1 MGDVATGAE
10 PLVARWRDAA
20 GDPAGALV
28 LLHGRGADENDL
40 YPLLDLLDPE
50 RRLLGVT
57 PGGPLHLPPGGRH
70 WYALGGI
77 PTPDPATF
85 LATAPR
91 LAAFLD
97 ALPVP
102 MDRVV
107 LGGFSQGTVMSWA
120 MTLGPDRPRPA
131 AVVALSGFLPRVP
144 GYPLDP
150 ARLAG
155 VPVAVA
161 HGTLDPVISSR
172 FGAEAAETLAAAG
185 ADVLRLESD
194 VPHMVDP
201 AWIEPLRDLVARATA
216 SMARPAKASNR
227 LLRGRGVALATAKR
241 APSGMCPARRAGIQ
255 RRDSAPAGSR
265 FARRAN
271 RLRGCSSPTSGS
283 PSCTPISAAPSP
295 RT

>member
-1 MGDVATGAE
+1 MSLE
-10 PLVARWRDAA
+10 YRSRPAA
-20 GDPAGALV
+20 GEPEGALV
-28 LLHGRGADENDL
+28 LFHGRGADQNDL
-40 YPLLDLLDPE
+40 FPLLDLLDPE
-50 RRLLGVT
+50 QRLAGFT
-57 PGGPLHLPPGGRH
+57 PRGPLSFPPGGRH

-131 AVVALSGFLPRVP
+131 GVIALSGFLPRVA

-150 ARLAG
+150 TRLAG

-161 HGTLDPVISSR
+161 HGTLDPVISSH

-201 AWIEPLRDLVARATA
+201 AWIEPLRELVTRAT
-216 SMARPAKASNR
+216 RP
-227 LLRGRGVALATAKR
+227 
-241 APSGMCPARRAGIQ
+241 
-255 RRDSAPAGSR
+255 
-265 FARRAN
+265 
-271 RLRGCSSPTSGS
+271 
-283 PSCTPISAAPSP
+283 
-295 RT
+295 

>member
-1 MGDVATGAE
+1 VDVAAAGTE
-10 PLVARWRDAA
+10 PLVARGRDAA

-40 YPLLDLLDPE
+40 HPLLDLLDPE
-50 RRLLGVT
+50 RKLLGAT
-57 PGGPLHLPPGGRH
+57 PGGPLRLPPGGRH

-77 PTPDPATF
+77 PTPDPETF

-91 LAAFLD
+91 LAGFLD

-102 MDRVV
+102 PERIL

-120 MTLGPDRPRPA
+120 MALGPDRPRPA
-131 AVVALSGFLPRVP
+131 AVLALSGFLPRVP

-150 ARLAG
+150 TRLAG
-155 VPVAVA
+155 APVAVA
-161 HGTLDPVISSR
+161 HGTLDPVIPSR

-201 AWIEPLRDLVARATA
+201 AWVEPLRALVARATA
-216 SMARPAKASNR
+216 A
-227 LLRGRGVALATAKR
+227 
-241 APSGMCPARRAGIQ
+241 
-255 RRDSAPAGSR
+255 
-265 FARRAN
+265 
-271 RLRGCSSPTSGS
+271 
-283 PSCTPISAAPSP
+283 
-295 RT
+295 